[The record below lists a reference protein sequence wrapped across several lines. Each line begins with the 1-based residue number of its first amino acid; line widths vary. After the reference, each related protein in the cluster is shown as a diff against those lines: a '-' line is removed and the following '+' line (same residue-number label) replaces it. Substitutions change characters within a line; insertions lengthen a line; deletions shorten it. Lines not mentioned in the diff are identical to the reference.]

1 MFCPYR
7 QAVSLLTSVSG
18 LWSPGP
24 SRRFVTRWGCR
35 YNGICSF
42 LINSGGIG
50 AQAKIAPCAPRCV
63 CQGGWCATWTGFE
76 QPAARAGTDRLRRV
90 LGGRA
95 GCPAAH
101 RDSGPAHAG
110 GRRRRGHDLPG
121 GLAKPPLRGHVQP
134 GGLPQPGSHPPG
146 GLRRRLRGRRPADDP
161 GPPGLHH
168 PLQPAPGQH
177 GGDQLRRG
185 LHHRLPGRFR
195 GYRAHPAPGGHR
207 RRLARGLVL
216 GGHLPGDGRGRQSD
230 PLALPA
236 HAGQHLRPRR
246 SGAGQPERRG
256 DPGGGRAGGH
266 PQRRRLLRDADA
278 RPAPEQQGIDR
289 HLRQPRAQLGD
300 AGGRDRR
307 ADLRHRKPGV
317 DRQLRRDLRG
327 ARRPGATSPAV
338 WPRM

>member
-1 MFCPYR
+1 MR
-7 QAVSLLTSVSG
+7 RGLVLSSLLLVLVLTACGGSSAAAPDAQQPIPD
-18 LWSPGP
+18 PGP
-24 SRRFVTRWGCR
+24 A
-35 YNGICSF
+35 
-42 LINSGGIG
+42 L
-50 AQAKIAPCAPRCV
+50 
-63 CQGGWCATWTGFE
+63 
-76 QPAARAGTDRLRRV
+76 
-90 LGGRA
+90 
-95 GCPAAH
+95 
-101 RDSGPAHAG
+101 AG

-121 GLAKPPLRGHVQP
+121 GLAKPPLRGYVQP

-146 GLRRRLRGRRPADDP
+146 GLRRRLRERRPADDP
-161 GPPGLHH
+161 GPPGLH
-168 PLQPAPGQH
+168 PIRSSLRQGNTVAIGYDVAFTTSFL
-177 GGDQLRRG
+177 GDFEDTG
-185 LHHRLPGRFR
+185 LD
-195 GYRAHPAPGGHR
+195 PAPGGHR

-266 PQRRRLLRDADA
+266 PQRGCLLRDPDA
-278 RPAPEQQGIDR
+278 RPAPEQQGADR

-327 ARRPGATSPAV
+327 SAPPGVTSPAV
-338 WPRM
+338 WLRT